1 MGVLEESLQGI
12 DAPIETKWVTSA
24 DGTRIAAFKIGTGP
38 KLWVSPPAMGAPL
51 LSMKRVF
58 EPLARKCTIL
68 TWDMRG
74 FFASDAPDNP
84 EAYAVG
90 DHLADMEAVLD
101 AFDGPKSFVLGGW
114 SMGVQLSLESVHRN
128 PERVNALLLVSGPYQ
143 RALQAVLPGIHPIFA
158 RGLRRAYSVG
168 PAVTKMVDA
177 ALRPSWVPGVLSRT
191 GLLARDPALFTQV
204 IERFRQIDWGRYLTV
219 MRKLHE
225 HDAEPYLSDI
235 RQPALVVCGTR
246 DLLTPLATA
255 KRMNRLIA
263 GSELFVIP
271 KATHYIVVEFGEL
284 VASRI
289 ERFLDSV

>member
-1 MGVLEESLQGI
+1 
-12 DAPIETKWVTSA
+12 
-24 DGTRIAAFKIGTGP
+24 
-38 KLWVSPPAMGAPL
+38 
-51 LSMKRVF
+51 
-58 EPLARKCTIL
+58 
-68 TWDMRG
+68 MRG
-74 FFASDAPDNP
+74 FFASDAPADP

-90 DHLADMEAVLD
+90 DHLADMEAVL
-101 AFDGPKSFVLGGW
+101 AAWGAPKSFALGGW
-114 SMGVQLSLESVHRN
+114 SMGVQLSLESVHRH
-128 PERVNALLLVSGPYQ
+128 PDRVNALLLVSGPYQ
-143 RALQAVLPGIHPIFA
+143 RALQAVLPGIHPFFA

-177 ALRPSWVPGVLSRT
+177 ALRPAWVPGVLSRT

-263 GSELFVIP
+263 GSELFIIP
-271 KATHYIVVEFGEL
+271 KATHYVVVEFGEL